1 MTVRATLLALTMVA
15 GIVAPARAE
24 TWPTHAV
31 RVIVPFPPGSTP
43 DTVTRLLTPGLAE
56 AFHQPFVVDN
66 RSGAGGN
73 IGTDAVAKAHPDGYT
88 LLVGSNGPIAV
99 NKALY
104 TNLPFDPTRDLV
116 PITLLV
122 RAPQIFAINPDV
134 PAQDF
139 AQFVA
144 YAKANPGKL
153 SYGSV
158 GSGSASHLTMEEL
171 KFHAGLDI
179 VHVPY
184 RGFPPAITDLMAG
197 QIQVTCAIA
206 TSVLPLIQAG
216 KLRGLAIT
224 TARRSTVAP
233 DLPSVGELGLPELES
248 YAWQGLHAP
257 AGTPPAVIAALN
269 AEIVRLLRQPAI
281 HDALVHQGYEVM
293 GDTPEAYAAFIRSET
308 ARWTEVIRRTGAKVE
323 Q

>member
-1 MTVRATLLALTMVA
+1 MMLVVLTLLA
-15 GIVAPARAE
+15 GIATPAHAE

-43 DTVTRLLTPGLAE
+43 DVVTRLLTPGLAD
-56 AFHQPFVVDN
+56 AFHQPFVVDD

-73 IGTDAVAKAHPDGYT
+73 IGSDAVAKASPDGYT
-88 LLVGSNGPIAV
+88 LLLGSNGPIAV

-104 TNLPFDPTRDLV
+104 ANLPYDPERDLA

-122 RAPQIFAINPDV
+122 RAPQILAINPDV
-134 PAQDF
+134 PARDF
-139 AQFVA
+139 ASFIA
-144 YAKANPGKL
+144 YAKAHPGTL

-171 KFHAGLDI
+171 KFHAGVDI

-184 RGFPPAITDLMAG
+184 RGFPPAVTDLLAG
-197 QIQVTCAIA
+197 QIQATVAIA
-206 TSVLPLIQAG
+206 AAVLPHIQAG

-224 TARRSTVAP
+224 TAQRSTVAP
-233 DLPSVGELGLPELES
+233 DLPSVAELGFPELES

-257 AGTPPAVIAALN
+257 AGTPPTVIAALN
-269 AEIVRLLRQPAI
+269 AEIVRLLHQPAI
-281 HDALVHQGYEVM
+281 HDALVHQGYEVI
-293 GDTPEAYAAFIRSET
+293 GDTPEAYAAFIKAET
-308 ARWTEVIRRTGAKVE
+308 ARWTAVVKRTGARVE
-323 Q
+323 